1 MGGYPEA
8 AEQRA
13 MTMREV
19 IMRAIS
25 GKISWL
31 DAADILRIKPRS
43 MRRWRWRYERYGFD
57 GLYDRR
63 KRAPSP
69 RRVPLNE
76 VEAVLKL
83 YRERYDGWNVKH
95 FQEQLR
101 EEH

>member
-8 AEQRA
+8 VEQRA

-19 IMRAIS
+19 IMRAVS

-31 DAADILRIKPRS
+31 DAADILRIRART
-43 MRRWRWRYERYGFD
+43 MRRWRWRYEQYGID

-63 KRAPSP
+63 RQLPSR
-69 RRVPLNE
+69 RRVPLAE

-83 YRERYDGWNVKH
+83 YREECSDWNVKH
-95 FQEQLR
+95 FVEHLR
-101 EEH
+101 ERH